1 MQFRNWMKKIEE
13 RRRKGWLKRR
23 QLIVCNNTL
32 HIDDIHVKLYNT
44 YRLFEKFTIIPCG
57 IKFWHFHG
65 KKIFR
70 WKRNKIKNKIDIT
83 MKVLPISQNMKD
95 DSFLIPYTKTDLLY
109 FSILLNRSLSTR
121 SETICNFETLGRI
134 YDSLELALRFNT
146 VGA

>member
-1 MQFRNWMKKIEE
+1 
-13 RRRKGWLKRR
+13 
-23 QLIVCNNTL
+23 
-32 HIDDIHVKLYNT
+32 
-44 YRLFEKFTIIPCG
+44 
-57 IKFWHFHG
+57 
-65 KKIFR
+65 
-70 WKRNKIKNKIDIT
+70 